1 MDKETTRRLGWVYGE
16 WRPGLRDS
24 ERELSGEGCEQCL
37 NCWGGGISG
46 GVPQRWRVSLSV
58 SNETR
63 LPVSDAGMV
72 RGVPG
77 RGWVGES
84 HTSEDGVEVRKME

>member
-37 NCWGGGISG
+37 NCWGGGDLRGCSPKVEG
-46 GVPQRWRVSLSV
+46 LPQCF
-58 SNETR
+58 
-63 LPVSDAGMV
+63 
-72 RGVPG
+72 
-77 RGWVGES
+77 
-84 HTSEDGVEVRKME
+84 